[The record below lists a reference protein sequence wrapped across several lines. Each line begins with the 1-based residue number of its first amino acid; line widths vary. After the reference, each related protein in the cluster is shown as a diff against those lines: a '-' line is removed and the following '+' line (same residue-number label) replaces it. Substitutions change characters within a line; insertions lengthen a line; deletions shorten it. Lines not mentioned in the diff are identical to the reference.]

1 MHTNFAINK
10 DPKENAWRGQ
20 HKHFKKSVS
29 STSSLCVEFPSTTKR
44 PLKDYVFH
52 LVISQP
58 VGLKAAEFKISME
71 RYALK

>member
-10 DPKENAWRGQ
+10 DPTENAWRGQ
-20 HKHFKKSVS
+20 HKHFEKSVS
-29 STSSLCVEFPSTTKR
+29 STSSLCVEFPSTIQGPR
-44 PLKDYVFH
+44 KDYVFH

-58 VGLKAAEFKISME
+58 VVLKAAKFKISME